1 MLKNTRNTCICT
13 IQKTEN
19 LWHNYFFTYCVL
31 LKDVSQKTYLQ
42 KPIRASRWGQKSL
55 AVGEVKN

>member
-42 KPIRASRWGQKSL
+42 KL
-55 AVGEVKN
+55 HVAVDEVKS